1 MKTSTAKAPK
11 PADPLAIA
19 LMGDYGTTKTSLS
32 LRFPSPGVL
41 DLDGNLDGPAAWVR
55 KQVPG
60 HVFHYVQPLLGANGA
75 TVIDKDVRDRI
86 SDGLR
91 ELPSSKDIRTI
102 IVSSGTK
109 LSEVLVMGVLARH
122 NAELMEM
129 AFWKPWRAQMLRLI
143 HDGRSAGKHFIWEI
157 HEQPV
162 YGPRP
167 VGRNGQ
173 PSMEPP
179 PRVGVEMSMPTRLSE
194 VLGFTFTDV
203 WRAVKLGQGASLRY
217 ELRFVSDGE
226 ANLKNSLGL
235 TTPISMDWGRLEPL
249 LKGRL

>member
-1 MKTSTAKAPK
+1 MKTSTTKTPKAP
-11 PADPLAIA
+11 DPLAIA

-32 LRFPSPGVL
+32 LRFPVPGVL

-55 KQVPG
+55 KTAPN
-60 HVFHYVQPLLGANGA
+60 HSFHYVQPLLGAKGE

-86 SDGLR
+86 TDAMR
-91 ELPSSKDIRTI
+91 ELTTSKEVRTI
-102 IVSSGTK
+102 VVSSGTK
-109 LSEVLVMGVLARH
+109 LSDVLVMGILAKQQT
-122 NAELMEM
+122 ELMEL
-129 AFWKPWRAQMLRLI
+129 AFWKPWRAQMLKLI
-143 HDGRSAGKHFIWEI
+143 HEGRSAGKHFIWEI

-162 YGPRP
+162 YGPRAT
-167 VGRNGQ
+167 GRDGR

-179 PRVGVEMSMPTRLSE
+179 PKIGVEMSMPTRLSE

-203 WRAVKLGQGASLRY
+203 WRAVKLGSGRSLRY

-235 TTPISMDWGRLEPL
+235 VDPIPMDWTKLEPL